1 METLIQQIKRNPPS
15 CGTVV
20 VLKSTVAGQHIFKKK
35 PIAGMLFPLKMTREK
50 NNRFH
55 ANAFIIESG
64 AASSYKEEIRAR
76 GEEQKLFGEKFGR
89 CPRALA
95 DMLAPLFESGD
106 IKQGRVICT
115 GKRLCYGNVVGGGK
129 HLKCLYM
136 IKCKVI
142 DIASSLINSL
152 SNTYTIVFP

>member
-1 METLIQQIKRNPPS
+1 MEQLIQQIRRNPPS

-76 GEEQKLFGEKFGR
+76 GEEQKLFGEQFGHCRVLSPTFWRR
-89 CPRALA
+89 CSKVVTLSRA
-95 DMLAPLFESGD
+95 ESSARASGSA
-106 IKQGRVICT
+106 T
-115 GKRLCYGNVVGGGK
+115 G
-129 HLKCLYM
+129 M
-136 IKCKVI
+136 
-142 DIASSLINSL
+142 
-152 SNTYTIVFP
+152 